1 MNMKNKSMIKRNK
14 VQRGEVKRIKQQ
26 LGFKGTNSGEEG
38 NSIDGKDG

>member
-1 MNMKNKSMIKRNK
+1 MKNKSTKKRNK

-26 LGFKGTNSGEEG
+26 LGFKGTNNGEEG